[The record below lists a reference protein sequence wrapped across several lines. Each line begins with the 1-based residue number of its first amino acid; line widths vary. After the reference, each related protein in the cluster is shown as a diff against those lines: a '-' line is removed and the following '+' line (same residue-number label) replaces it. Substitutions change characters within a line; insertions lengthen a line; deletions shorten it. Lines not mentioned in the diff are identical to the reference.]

1 MRSGVFE
8 DYQTRLYFTTRLN
21 RGQYGWN
28 QDEPAVVEA
37 ACALAVRRLFRMGY
51 NAELVSHYVE
61 EMFGRL
67 ETSGNQVPANRGQ
80 TQAII
85 QAGFWDPG
93 AAISGLTPLRLMVMR
108 GLVFIYACA
117 SLRMHERAVH
127 RLIVEAE
134 RIAFEQGWNPPL
146 AIGR

>member
-1 MRSGVFE
+1 
-8 DYQTRLYFTTRLN
+8 
-21 RGQYGWN
+21 
-28 QDEPAVVEA
+28 
-37 ACALAVRRLFRMGY
+37 
-51 NAELVSHYVE
+51 
-61 EMFGRL
+61 
-67 ETSGNQVPANRGQ
+67 
-80 TQAII
+80 
-85 QAGFWDPG
+85 
-93 AAISGLTPLRLMVMR
+93 MR